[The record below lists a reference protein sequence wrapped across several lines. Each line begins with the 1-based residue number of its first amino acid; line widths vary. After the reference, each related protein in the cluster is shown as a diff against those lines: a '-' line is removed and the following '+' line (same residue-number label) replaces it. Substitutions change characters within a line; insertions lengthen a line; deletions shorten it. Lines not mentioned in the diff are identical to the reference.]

1 MDRDTFLKRVTPTS
15 SSEMKTKPAYKCE
28 TCKDSGIEG
37 DGEIHYQNIGVTGKR
52 FCHDCEKGK
61 QMFHQWMQLPEQ
73 KKQHQKFKQDKIA
86 RALRLSNLSPVY
98 LQAKLEDLKNNK
110 GLQETCTKYLKNWE
124 KIKPL
129 GLGYYFWGNV
139 GAGKTYTAAI
149 LANELM
155 KRHFVEVLFLKMP
168 EAVARIKK
176 TFGSDKQ
183 NPDKNMFEKMRE
195 VEMLILDDLGIEKV
209 SDWLADKIYQVVEHR
224 YSNNLP
230 MIITSNQSLDDLA
243 KIYREQVSSRITE
256 KTKSIQFT
264 QKDKRQ
270 KLGEEIKQRLF

>member
-1 MDRDTFLKRVTPTS
+1 MSAKKATPTS
-15 SSEMKTKPAYKCE
+15 SSETMTKPQYKCKN
-28 TCKDSGIEG
+28 CKDSGIEY
-37 DGEIHYQNIGVTGKR
+37 DGIVHYKNIGVMGKR
-52 FCHDCEKGK
+52 FCDECEKGK
-61 QMFHQWMQLPEQ
+61 QMFREWMQLPEQ
-73 KKQHQKFKQDKIA
+73 KNQHQKFKQDKIE

-98 LQAKLEDLKNNK
+98 LNAKLEDLKDN
-110 GLQETCTKYLKNWE
+110 GALQKTCRLYLDNWE

-176 TFGSDKQ
+176 TFGAEKKS
-183 NPDKNMFEKMRE
+183 PDKDLFDKMRE

-209 SDWLADKIYQVVEHR
+209 SDWLADEIYQVVEHR

-230 MIITSNQSLDDLA
+230 MIITSNQSLSD
-243 KIYREQVSSRITE
+243 IGQVYREQVASRLTQ
-256 KTKSIQFT
+256 KTKSIHFT
-264 QKDKRQ
+264 QTDKRQ
-270 KLGEEIKQRLF
+270 KLEEEVKQRLF

>member
-1 MDRDTFLKRVTPTS
+1 MFLKRVTPTS
-15 SSEMKTKPAYKCE
+15 SSEMKTKPAYKCK
-28 TCKDSGIEG
+28 TCKDSGIKG
-37 DGEIHYQNIGVTGKR
+37 DGETHYQNIGVTGKR
-52 FCHDCEKGK
+52 FCDQCEKGNK
-61 QMFHQWMQLPEQ
+61 MFRDWFYLPEQ
-73 KKQHQKFKQDKIA
+73 QKQHQKFKQDKIA

-98 LQAKLEDLKNNK
+98 LKAKLEDLKNNK
-110 GLQETCTKYLKNWE
+110 ALEETCKLYLENWK

-155 KRHFVEVLFLKMP
+155 KQHFVEVLFLKMP

-176 TFGSDKQ
+176 SFGSDKKDS
-183 NPDKNMFEKMRE
+183 DKNLFEKMRDA
-195 VEMLILDDLGIEKV
+195 EMLILDDLGIEKV
-209 SDWLADKIYQVVEHR
+209 SDWLADEIYQVVEHR

-256 KTKSIQFT
+256 KTKSIKFT

-270 KLGEEIKQRLF
+270 KLGEEIKQTLF

>member
-1 MDRDTFLKRVTPTS
+1 MSQKQVTPTS
-15 SSEMKTKPAYKCE
+15 SSETMTKPEYKCT
-28 TCKDSGIEG
+28 TCRDRGFEDCGSGL
-37 DGEIHYQNIGVTGKR
+37 HYQAYGTSEKR
-52 FCHDCEKGK
+52 FCNDCEKGK
-61 QMFHQWMQLPEQ
+61 QMFREWAHLPEQ
-73 KKQHQKFKQDKIA
+73 RRHFQEYKQEKID
-86 RALRLSNLSPVY
+86 RMMRLSKLSPAY
-98 LQAKLEDLKNNK
+98 LNAKLEDLKDS
-110 GLQETCTKYLKNWE
+110 GALQKTCKLYLDNWE

-176 TFGSDKQ
+176 TFGSDKK
-183 NPDKNMFEKMRE
+183 NPDKDLFDKMRE

-209 SDWLADKIYQVVEHR
+209 SDWLADEIYQVVEHR

-230 MIITSNQSLDDLA
+230 MIITSNQSLSD
-243 KIYREQVSSRITE
+243 IGQVYREQVASRITQ
-256 KTKSIQFT
+256 KTKSIHFT
-264 QKDKRQ
+264 QTDKRQ
-270 KLGEEIKQRLF
+270 KLEEEVKQRLF